1 MAETRRILLA
11 LTSQATKGKTGKPT
25 GVWLE
30 ELAAPY
36 YLFLSEGFQ
45 ADIASVSG
53 GKAPLDPASVE
64 GEQPECVA
72 RFLADTKAMDA
83 VNNSKAL
90 ATLSSTDYDA
100 IFLPGGHGT
109 MWDLPESQALASLL
123 GDAWTAGKV
132 VAAVCHG
139 PSGLVS
145 AKDADGRPIVAGRM
159 VTGFSNSE
167 EEAVGL
173 TDVVPFLL
181 ESRLISLG
189 GHYRSGPD
197 FQPFALRD
205 GKLVTGQNPASSER
219 TAELTIEAL
228 RSER

>member
-1 MAETRRILLA
+1 MTEMRRILLV
-11 LTSQATKGKTGKPT
+11 LTSHAVKGSTGKPT

-36 YLFLSEGFQ
+36 YIFLAAGFDV
-45 ADIASVSG
+45 DIASIAG
-53 GKAPLDPASVE
+53 GKVPLDPGSVE
-64 GEQPECVA
+64 GEPPECVS
-72 RFLADTKAMDA
+72 RFLADEKAMQAIIASRSLDRISA
-83 VNNSKAL
+83 A
-90 ATLSSTDYDA
+90 DYDA
-100 IFLPGGHGT
+100 VFLPGGHGT

-123 GDAWTAGKV
+123 GDAWTGGKV

-145 AKDADGRPIVAGRM
+145 AKDADGRPIIAGRN

-167 EEAVGL
+167 EDAVAL

-181 ESRLISLG
+181 ETRLTELG
-189 GHYRSGPD
+189 GIYASGPD

-205 GKLVTGQNPASSER
+205 GKLVTGQNPASSEK
-219 TAELTIEAL
+219 TAELTVEAI
-228 RSER
+228 RAGR